1 MKNEQNRIY
10 NKPTYKCGICGSEH
24 ESIQQRVSCEM
35 TCLKKQKEDEKRAL
49 EAKRKAEQATRKAE
63 VDAALKNFSK
73 LAEAY
78 AKDYGSYEYDGELIP
93 NVLWPSKL
101 WHHFWF

>member
-1 MKNEQNRIY
+1 MKREENNIH
-10 NKPTYKCGICGSEH
+10 NKPTYRCGICGSEY
-24 ESIQQRVSCEM
+24 ESIQQRASCEM
-35 TCLKKQKEDEKRAL
+35 SCLKKLREDEKRAL
-49 EAKRKAEQATRKAE
+49 EAKRKAEQTSRKAE

-93 NVLWPSKL
+93 NVFWPSKL
-101 WHHFWF
+101 WHHFWL